1 MGVACFTSTEQE
13 AGEQMEPTV
22 QHWREGRA
30 GRIRLN
36 RPSALHALNLEM
48 VTLIHAALDDFV
60 PDPAVHFI
68 LIDAPIRGFCAGG
81 DVRGLRSA
89 GLAGDPA
96 PIATFFA
103 AEYAMNQA
111 IADLRKPYVAL
122 IDGVCMGGGIG
133 ISVHG
138 SHRIATEKAL
148 FAMPETAIALFPDV
162 GTSFVLPRL
171 PGALGIYLGLTG
183 ARMAGADAVHAG
195 LATHYMPSETLPALA
210 EALVRDGVAVIP
222 SFAAPL
228 PAFSLAPHRA
238 GIDAIF
244 SAASIPEILTRLS
257 ADASDFAQNTLAQ
270 LRAHSPSSI
279 HWSFEIMRRGATA
292 TLPQALAAEL
302 ALVKQ
307 IAMHPEFFEGVRAV
321 LVDKD
326 RAPKWQ
332 PAKLEEI
339 NAASIHALFADTP
352 PTPA

>member
-1 MGVACFTSTEQE
+1 
-13 AGEQMEPTV
+13 MEPTI

-48 VTLIHAALDDFV
+48 VNLIHTALDDFS

-68 LIDAPIRGFCAGG
+68 LIDAPTRGFCAGG
-81 DVRGLRSA
+81 DVRGLRTA
-89 GLAGDPA
+89 GMAGDSE

-171 PGALGIYLGLTG
+171 PGALGIYMGLTG

-195 LATHYMPSETLPALA
+195 LATHYVPSKTLPALA
-210 EALVRDGVAVIP
+210 DALVRDGVAVIP

-228 PAFSLAPHRA
+228 PEFSLAPHRA
-238 GIDAIF
+238 AIDAIF
-244 SAASIPEILTRLS
+244 SAGSIPEILARLT
-257 ADASDFAQNTLAQ
+257 ADTSDFATSALAQ

-279 HWSFEIMRRGATA
+279 HWSLEIMRRGASA
-292 TLPQALAAEL
+292 TLPEALAAEF

-326 RAPKWQ
+326 RTPKWQ
-332 PAKLEEI
+332 PARLEDI
-339 NAASIHALFADTP
+339 NPAAIHALFAGTP